1 MTLNLGEQLP
11 SVEEFDLI
19 SLKGFLSI
27 QHSDKQNY
35 LRKGTYSVAVEFLNH
50 DSLEEID
57 ESTVIPFTITFTTSR
72 TLKSLN
78 LNQAHYDTILPKRT
92 NTYFFIYDQ

>member
-1 MTLNLGEQLP
+1 M
-11 SVEEFDLI
+11 EEFDLI

-27 QHSDKQNY
+27 SHSDEQYY

-50 DSLEEID
+50 DSSEEID

-72 TLKSLN
+72 TLRSIN
-78 LNQAHYDTILPKRT
+78 LN
-92 NTYFFIYDQ
+92 